1 MDAAA
6 PVTLRIERDP
16 PVATVT
22 LSRPERLNALSLPA
36 MAKLLDA
43 CQHLSHDD
51 DCHVVQLRGVGRA
64 FCAGFDLDALG
75 ADAPLDPEGAD
86 LGRRLIDAWSALP
99 QVTLAAV
106 HGACIGGGVL
116 LAAACDLR
124 IAARDASFRLPE
136 VELGLP
142 LAWGGMPRLVR
153 LVGPAVAAEL
163 VLDAS
168 PIDAVQAQQW
178 RLVNRVVD
186 AAHLDAEAAAWARR
200 LASRPPTVLRAVKR
214 RWAQAVE
221 ALSPALG
228 DAGDARDLLDALT
241 DPPSQAARAA
251 YLKAQGR

>member
-1 MDAAA
+1 MHPSP
-6 PVTLRIERDP
+6 PVTLRLEREP

-22 LSRPERLNALSLPA
+22 LCQPERLNALSPQA
-36 MAKLLDA
+36 MAELLDA
-43 CQHLSHDD
+43 CQHLAGDT
-51 DCHVVQLRGVGRA
+51 DCHVVRLRGAGRA
-64 FCAGFDLDALG
+64 FCAGFDIDAL
-75 ADAPLDPEGAD
+75 ACAVTHDAEGAD

-99 QVTLAAV
+99 QVTLASV
-106 HGACIGGGVL
+106 HGTCIGGGVL

-124 IAARDASFRLPE
+124 IAAEDTQFALPE

-142 LAWGGMPRLVR
+142 LAWAGMPRLVR

-163 VLDAS
+163 VLDAT
-168 PIDAVQAQQW
+168 PFDAAQALQW

-186 AAHLDAEAAAWARR
+186 AAPLDAEAAAWARR

-228 DAGDARDLLDALT
+228 DASDTRDLLDALA
-241 DPPSQAARAA
+241 DPASQAARAA